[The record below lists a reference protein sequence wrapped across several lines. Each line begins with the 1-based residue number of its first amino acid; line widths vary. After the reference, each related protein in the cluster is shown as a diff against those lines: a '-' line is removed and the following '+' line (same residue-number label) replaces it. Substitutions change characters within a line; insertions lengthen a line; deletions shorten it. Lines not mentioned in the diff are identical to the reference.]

1 MKLKSTL
8 LIFLM
13 AFLAM
18 IACKDVEEPGT
29 TPITENPDPG
39 PQPQNP
45 VNLPTLEI
53 TVLFP
58 EGVNPDLSGSKVI
71 GGLKEFPLVGNSSK
85 VFVTQGKSQL
95 AFLQDKDD
103 NIILLGFISDKNKTL
118 SIQSSAEALA
128 FIGLGGF
135 TLPSSVKE
143 KYPDEAASL
152 PGMDEFKKKLAEL
165 YVSDHKLFETERYLP
180 SLEDFVKPFYEKGEE
195 IDIRARQ
202 INVSPTGYKSGIQ
215 VFENDFQSVM
225 IRNQYLRVAYAYL
238 YKLSFKD
245 KEGTKTELIKSNSF
259 NPSQSPAIFSEK
271 AIDAANKSGGTM
283 GVLTDHLAG
292 NGLEVFMKETGP
304 VSIPLGANESE
315 AEYAVR
321 IVGPTF
327 NNFEQSRMTTT
338 ELEKYKELA
347 LETFFKEA
355 LLPAVTFIINK
366 NLKVEGDDAW
376 PMDLMNSITTTFI
389 KEYPEILAKV
399 EEGKYRDALKQTLEE
414 LIFNPTKDAVAG
426 QLSGKLMDM
435 IYSKYAKEP
444 EFGNFYDDR
453 ELQTKRN
460 IAKFQKAFELIEAAL
475 TAWDAGRMIAHL
487 TNALPIE
494 QFLVTAREH
503 DIKLLPEET
512 SVTVFTNKQFTVET
526 KTELSAGQAFLYKWS
541 TTGTY
546 GNIRDNLGN
555 NGKSFENG
563 QKTVTYRAEGSNIPD
578 GAVESIKVEAFVKQ
592 GPNETKIGEATA
604 TVSVK
609 PARLE
614 IKPDGVTLV
623 GKEKQKLALY
633 IEWANGDA
641 FENAS
646 SFDYKYEW
654 STPGL
659 YGKFDGSM
667 TNATTR
673 NPRIIYQALDEDVEK
688 AEENLKVDV
697 YMRRKDGGEWFKYHT
712 AEGKVKIENDDNY
725 KIIHIPFT
733 PITYLRTPKP
743 YTAQGGSQGISVGYS
758 VWHTAVFAK
767 EDNHESYTVKTYG
780 FKRQLSWLFRTFTW
794 NANGTHANLI
804 GQYINGS
811 DTWEGTFPEDQ
822 IGVFITRAVLDCN
835 QCDFSDRL
843 AQTVADYNSY
853 GGMAEIKIKLKK

>member
-1 MKLKSTL
+1 MKPKIYL
-8 LIFLM
+8 LLFF
-13 AFLAM
+13 AFFLAVNS
-18 IACKDVEEPGT
+18 CKDVEEPDLP
-29 TPITENPDPG
+29 PIIDNPDPDPDPDPD
-39 PQPQNP
+39 PQPTDY
-45 VNLPTLEI
+45 PTMDI
-53 TVLFP
+53 NVVFP
-58 EGVNPDLSGSKVI
+58 ENVSPDLEGAKVI
-71 GGLKEFPLVGNSSK
+71 GAFKEHPLQGNSSK
-85 VFVTQGKSQL
+85 VFVPQGKSQL

-103 NIILLGFISDKNKTL
+103 NILLLGFINDKNKTL

-128 FIGLGGF
+128 FLGLGGF
-135 TLPSSVKE
+135 ILPSSVQQ

-165 YVSDHKLFETERYLP
+165 YVSDNKLFETEKYIP
-180 SLEDFVKPFYEKGEE
+180 ALEDFARPIYEKGEE

-202 INVSPTGYKSGIQ
+202 INVGPTGYKSGIQ
-215 VFENDFQSVM
+215 VFDNDFQSIL

-271 AIDAANKSGGTM
+271 AIDAANKSGGIM

-292 NGLEVFMKETGP
+292 NGMEVFMKETGP

-321 IVGPTF
+321 VVGPTF
-327 NNFEQSRMTTT
+327 NNFDQSRMTTT

-376 PMDLMNSITTTFI
+376 PMDLMNSITTTFL

-414 LIFNPTKDAVAG
+414 LFFNPTKDAVAG

-460 IAKFQKAFELIEAAL
+460 IARFQKAFELIEAAL

-512 SVTVFTNKQFTVET
+512 SVTVFTNKDFTVET
-526 KTELSAGQAFLYKWS
+526 RTELSDGQAFLYKWS
-541 TTGTY
+541 TSGTY
-546 GNIRDNLGN
+546 GTIRDNIGN
-555 NGKSFENG
+555 DGKSFENG
-563 QKTVTYRAEGSNIPD
+563 QKTVTYRATASNIPD
-578 GAVESIKVEAFVKQ
+578 DAKETITVVAYVKQ
-592 GPNETKIGEATA
+592 GQNESKIGEATA

-614 IKPDGVTLV
+614 IKPDGITLV
-623 GKEKQKLALY
+623 GKEKQSLALY
-633 IEWANGDA
+633 VEWANGDA
-641 FENAS
+641 FESTN
-646 SFDYKYEW
+646 SFEYKYEW

-659 YGKFDGSM
+659 YGKFDGRM
-667 TNATTR
+667 THATTSR
-673 NPRIIYQALDEDVEK
+673 PRIIYQALDEDVEK
-688 AEENLKVDV
+688 GEENLKVDI
-697 YMRRKDGGEWFKYHT
+697 YMKDKDGGDWFKYHT
-712 AEGKVKIENDDNY
+712 AEGKVKVENDDNY
-725 KIIHIPFT
+725 LIYHEAFTVATFNHVVRDRIGGLSNFIKVDIPKKEEYEEYTVRLYGFRTRFT
-733 PITYLRTPKP
+733 ARNEGVVLKWKRD
-743 YTAQGGSQGISVGYS
+743 GSVPTLYDLAGALTHRVYDIEYPDD
-758 VWHTAVFAK
+758 VFAIGIRINSRSCFI
-767 EDNHESYTVKTYG
+767 DDGCPNDIIDAA
-780 FKRQLSWLFRTFTW
+780 LS
-794 NANGTHANLI
+794 A
-804 GQYINGS
+804 
-811 DTWEGTFPEDQ
+811 
-822 IGVFITRAVLDCN
+822 
-835 QCDFSDRL
+835 
-843 AQTVADYNSY
+843 
-853 GGMAEIKIKLKK
+853 GGMAEIKIKLK